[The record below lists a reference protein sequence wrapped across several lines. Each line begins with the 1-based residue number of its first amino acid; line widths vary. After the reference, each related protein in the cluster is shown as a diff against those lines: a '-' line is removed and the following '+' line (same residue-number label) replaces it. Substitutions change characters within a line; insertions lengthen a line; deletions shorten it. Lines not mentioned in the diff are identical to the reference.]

1 MKKISLKLKLTLLYT
16 FFMALLTCASLAI
29 LFSLSNREVL
39 SSTQSKLE
47 NRVQESVEYIALRNG
62 EIRIDSDFYSVARDV
77 YLSLYDSDMYFL
89 YGRVPHGFSQQ
100 PELADGEIRTI
111 QDGNREWYV
120 YDMSYRLS
128 EERTVYVRGITSIT
142 DAEESFTVTVRF
154 ALIILPLMVLATAV
168 IGYRFTRRTLAPVR
182 QITDTVRQIRA
193 DADLSR
199 RIGFADEGNDKGKDR
214 DEIYVL
220 GKTFDEMLG
229 ELESVFRREQ
239 QFTSDASHELRTPVS
254 VILAQCDAM
263 LAEENAFT
271 EEQRS
276 QLVLIQRKAKGM
288 ADMISQL
295 LFLSRA
301 DQGRQPLHKERVNV
315 SELTEMIAEEQQ
327 ILADADG
334 RGIQVETE
342 ITPDIW
348 MEVIRDMILFRENKL
363 LLGFVAILISAFV
376 CNLVLTMMTNTVYF
390 NPGFAAQPIAHTD
403 GLWNF
408 LGMFLAGF
416 GCVLLG
422 GCPLRQL
429 VLSGEGNTDSAITVI
444 GLIIGAAFAHNFGLA
459 SSGEGPTDNGKI
471 AVIIGIVVI
480 TVIAWVNTMQAKK
493 TVKEI
498 LT

>member
-1 MKKISLKLKLTLLYT
+1 MYSGRNRDRGQQYRIMKKISLKLKLTLLYT

-263 LAEENAFT
+263 LAEENSSALT

-276 QLVLIQRKAKGM
+276 QIGLIRRKARGM

-301 DQGRQPLHKERVNV
+301 DQGRQPLRKEHINL
-315 SELTEMIAEEQQ
+315 SELTEMTAEEQQ
-327 ILADADG
+327 MLAEAQGRGIVIETEIAPEIWADAD
-334 RGIQVETE
+334 ETLY
-342 ITPDIW
+342 
-348 MEVIRDMILFRENKL
+348 IRMLVNLISNAVRYSRENGRVEVKL
-363 LLGFVAILISAFV
+363 VRSGGMAVGSVRDYGAGISPDALPHIWERFYQADGARTGGGHAGLGLSMVKW
-376 CNLVLTMMTNTVYF
+376 
-390 NPGFAAQPIAHTD
+390 IAGAH
-403 GLWNF
+403 
-408 LGMFLAGF
+408 
-416 GCVLLG
+416 G
-422 GCPLRQL
+422 GSVQAE
-429 VLSGEGNTDSAITVI
+429 STEGKGSTFTFRIPAEEATSEKN
-444 GLIIGAAFAHNFGLA
+444 
-459 SSGEGPTDNGKI
+459 EK
-471 AVIIGIVVI
+471 
-480 TVIAWVNTMQAKK
+480 M
-493 TVKEI
+493 
-498 LT
+498 